1 MITGRRARL
10 KPRKSQQEREINMG
24 FEQVVESVTIF
35 VLIATIVGFAYE
47 NVSGVILSTD
57 NREDDIKLLIAV
69 LICVVFDITLIED
82 IASVELAEN
91 GPPQG
96 FAVTISK
103 IRPWLDNVISGSA
116 MAGGGAA
123 LLKKLKRARA
133 EVARASK

>member
-1 MITGRRARL
+1 MITGRRAIL

-69 LICVVFDITLIED
+69 LICVVFNITLIED
-82 IASVELAEN
+82 IASAELAEN

-96 FAVTISK
+96 FAVTIAK
-103 IRPWLDNVISGSA
+103 IRPWLDNIISGSA

-123 LLKKLKRARA
+123 LLKKLKRARN
-133 EVARASK
+133 EVSRAA

>member
-1 MITGRRARL
+1 
-10 KPRKSQQEREINMG
+10 MG